1 MEKQMVLRI
10 DTDMKIKF
18 QKIARMEA
26 KTASEKM
33 RELMEDYI
41 ARNDFAALIDQLLE
55 SISKK
60 AQQRGITDADIE
72 KAIRETRA
80 RRKERVPQ

>member
-10 DTDMKIKF
+10 DTDMKTKF

-41 ARNDFAALIDQLLE
+41 AKNDFAALIDQLME

-80 RRKERVPQ
+80 MRKERVPK